1 MARKR
6 EKPLQDDPP
15 TPFEPESRL
24 PTEPWMKWTGVSF
37 PAAVIVW
44 FRSPK
49 RIRRKVWA
57 AVLTAMLVFAGLV
70 LAISVAVGLVRL
82 IDWAL
87 HS

>member
-1 MARKR
+1 MGRKH
-6 EKPLQDDPP
+6 KNPLQDDPP
-15 TPFEPESRL
+15 TPLEPESRL

-49 RIRRKVWA
+49 HIRRKFSGA
-57 AVLTAMLVFAGLV
+57 ALTAMLIFAGLV
-70 LAISVAVGLVRL
+70 AAIFAIVGLVRL

-87 HS
+87 HG